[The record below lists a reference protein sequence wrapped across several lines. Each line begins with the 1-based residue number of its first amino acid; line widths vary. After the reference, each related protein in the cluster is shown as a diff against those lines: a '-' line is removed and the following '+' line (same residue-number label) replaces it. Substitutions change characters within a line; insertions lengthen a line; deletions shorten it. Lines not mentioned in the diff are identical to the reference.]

1 MSDENNIKVILVG
14 MSGAGKTNIIKAII
28 DKPFEDN
35 NDSTLTSSFVGKNIE
50 INKINYQLEIWDTAG
65 QEMYKSLTRLFIVDS
80 KIVIFVYDIT
90 QIKSFEE
97 LDYWVKTVKDIL
109 GESPT
114 YALFGNKKDLYLT
127 EQVDENEAKKKAE
140 EIGAFFRL
148 TSAKCER
155 ENINIYLTELVNEYI
170 KKNGKTGKL
179 GKNAKDNKNRE
190 ESFAL
195 RNKPEKQKKGCCD
208 K

>member
-127 EQVDENEAKKKAE
+127 EQVDENEAKKK
-140 EIGAFFRL
+140 
-148 TSAKCER
+148 S
-155 ENINIYLTELVNEYI
+155 
-170 KKNGKTGKL
+170 
-179 GKNAKDNKNRE
+179 
-190 ESFAL
+190 
-195 RNKPEKQKKGCCD
+195 
-208 K
+208 